1 MSKRIVRWTLDNSI
15 LKLAKVIG
23 SSETAVIE
31 AEFDVALLF
40 PDFLIM
46 TDVQKQM
53 IVFATKQKLMDT
65 GASQVGDANGKI
77 SSAKAK
83 FAELLAGKWTG
94 DRVNATGAQEN
105 KRILNEIKEASK
117 AITLEG
123 LLMKKVVFP
132 ATFTP
137 EDEVKLQ
144 EFMMVIAKQDKSKKH
159 N

>member
-15 LKLAKVIG
+15 LKLSKVIG
-23 SSETAVIE
+23 SSETAIIE
-31 AEFDVALLF
+31 AEFDVSKLF
-40 PDFLIM
+40 PEFLNM
-46 TDVQKQM
+46 SDVQKQM

-65 GASQVGDANGKI
+65 GASQVGDADGKI
-77 SSAKAK
+77 SSAKSK

-105 KRILNEIKEASK
+105 KRILNEVKEASK

-137 EDEVKLQ
+137 EDEAKLQ
-144 EFMMVIAKQDKSKKH
+144 SFLVDKARIEKKK
-159 N
+159 